1 MLLSPLSK
9 ALYRYTMKIFF
20 ALSFLFTFFPAKA
33 ADVRLPDLSGV
44 TDKGFKIEIYSE
56 LSPLSINT
64 IHSWH
69 IRVLD
74 RDDEI
79 LELEEL
85 NVFGGMPEHDHGLPT
100 QPEVT
105 MRLDNG
111 DYLLEGVRF
120 HMQGHWE
127 LLIEIQYAGVDDT
140 AIIDFELQ

>member
-1 MLLSPLSK
+1 
-9 ALYRYTMKIFF
+9 MKILF
-20 ALSFLFTFFPAKA
+20 ALSLLLALGSASA

-127 LLIEIQYAGVDDT
+127 LQIEFQYAGVDDT

>member
-1 MLLSPLSK
+1 
-9 ALYRYTMKIFF
+9 MKILF
-20 ALSFLFTFFPAKA
+20 ALSLLLALGSASA
-33 ADVRLPDLSGV
+33 AEVLLPDLSGV
-44 TDKGFKIEIYSE
+44 TDKGFTIEIYRE

-64 IHSWH
+64 MHSWH

-74 RDDEI
+74 RDDQI

-100 QPEVT
+100 QPQVT
-105 MRLDNG
+105 RRLDNG

-127 LLIEIQYAGVDDT
+127 LQIEFQYAGVDDT
-140 AIIDFELQ
+140 AIIDFDLQ

>member
-111 DYLLEGVRF
+111 DYLLEGLRF
-120 HMQGHWE
+120 HMQGRWE
-127 LLIEIQYAGVDDT
+127 LQVEFQYAGADDT

>member
-1 MLLSPLSK
+1 
-9 ALYRYTMKIFF
+9 MKILF
-20 ALSFLFTFFPAKA
+20 ALSLVLTLCSANA

-44 TDKGFKIEIYSE
+44 TDQGFKIEIYSE
-56 LSPLSINT
+56 LSPLRINT

-74 RDDEI
+74 RDGEI

-105 MRLDNG
+105 MRLYNG

-127 LLIEIQYAGVDDT
+127 LQIEFQYAGVDDT
-140 AIIDFELQ
+140 AIIDFDLQ

>member
-1 MLLSPLSK
+1 
-9 ALYRYTMKIFF
+9 MKILF
-20 ALSFLFTFFPAKA
+20 ALSLLFTFFPTNA

-127 LLIEIQYAGVDDT
+127 LQIEFQYAGVDDT
-140 AIIDFELQ
+140 AIIDFEL

>member
-1 MLLSPLSK
+1 
-9 ALYRYTMKIFF
+9 MKILF
-20 ALSFLFTFFPAKA
+20 ALSLLFTFFPTNA

-111 DYLLEGVRF
+111 DYLLEGLRF
-120 HMQGHWE
+120 HMHGHWE
-127 LLIEIQYAGVDDT
+127 LQVEFQYAGADDT

>member
-1 MLLSPLSK
+1 
-9 ALYRYTMKIFF
+9 MKILF
-20 ALSFLFTFFPAKA
+20 AISLMLTLCSASA
-33 ADVRLPDLSGV
+33 ADSRLPDLSGV

-127 LLIEIQYAGVDDT
+127 LQIEFQYAGADDT

>member
-1 MLLSPLSK
+1 
-9 ALYRYTMKIFF
+9 MKILF
-20 ALSFLFTFFPAKA
+20 ALSLVLTLCSANA

-44 TDKGFKIEIYSE
+44 TDQGFKIEIYSE

-74 RDDEI
+74 RDGEI
-79 LELEEL
+79 IELEEL

-100 QPEVT
+100 QPHVT
-105 MRLDNG
+105 TRLDNG

-120 HMQGHWE
+120 HMQGLWE
-127 LLIEIQYAGVDDT
+127 LQIEFQYAGVDDT
-140 AIIDFELQ
+140 TIIDFDLQ

>member
-1 MLLSPLSK
+1 
-9 ALYRYTMKIFF
+9 MKILF
-20 ALSFLFTFFPAKA
+20 AISLLLTLFSASA
-33 ADVRLPDLSGV
+33 ADVNLPDLNGV

-100 QPEVT
+100 QPRVT

-127 LLIEIQYAGVDDT
+127 LQIEFQYAGVDDT

>member
-1 MLLSPLSK
+1 MKILSALALLL
-9 ALYRYTMKIFF
+9 ALYS
-20 ALSFLFTFFPAKA
+20 ANA

-44 TDKGFKIEIYSE
+44 TDKGFTIEIYSE

-64 IHSWH
+64 MHSWH

-85 NVFGGMPEHDHGLPT
+85 NVFGGMPEHET
-100 QPEVT
+100 
-105 MRLDNG
+105 G

-120 HMQGHWE
+120 HMQGRWE
-127 LLIEIQYAGVDDT
+127 LQIEFQYAGVDDT
-140 AIIDFELQ
+140 AIIDFDLQ

>member
-1 MLLSPLSK
+1 
-9 ALYRYTMKIFF
+9 MKILF
-20 ALSFLFTFFPAKA
+20 ALSLLLALGSASA

-44 TDKGFKIEIYSE
+44 TDKGFTIEIYSE

-64 IHSWH
+64 MHSWH

-74 RDDEI
+74 RDDQI

-100 QPEVT
+100 QPQVT
-105 MRLDNG
+105 RRLDNG

-127 LLIEIQYAGVDDT
+127 LQIEFQYAGVDDT
-140 AIIDFELQ
+140 AIIDFDLQ

>member
-1 MLLSPLSK
+1 
-9 ALYRYTMKIFF
+9 MKILS
-20 ALSFLFTFFPAKA
+20 ALALLLALCSANA

-44 TDKGFKIEIYSE
+44 TDKGFTIEIYSE

-64 IHSWH
+64 MHSWH

-120 HMQGHWE
+120 HMQGRWE
-127 LLIEIQYAGVDDT
+127 LQIEFQYAGVDDT
-140 AIIDFELQ
+140 AIIDFDLQ

>member
-1 MLLSPLSK
+1 
-9 ALYRYTMKIFF
+9 MKILF
-20 ALSFLFTFFPAKA
+20 ALSLMFTFLPANA

-44 TDKGFKIEIYSE
+44 TDKGVKIEIYSE

-79 LELEEL
+79 LELEKL

-127 LLIEIQYAGVDDT
+127 LQIEFQYAGVDDA

>member
-1 MLLSPLSK
+1 
-9 ALYRYTMKIFF
+9 MKILF
-20 ALSFLFTFFPAKA
+20 ALSLLLTLCSANA

-56 LSPLSINT
+56 LSPLSINQ

-69 IRVLD
+69 VRVLD
-74 RDDEI
+74 RDDEV

-105 MRLDNG
+105 TRLDDG

-120 HMQGHWE
+120 HMQGHWQLQIE
-127 LLIEIQYAGVDDT
+127 LQYAGVDDT
-140 AIIDFELQ
+140 AIIDFDLQ

>member
-1 MLLSPLSK
+1 
-9 ALYRYTMKIFF
+9 MKILF
-20 ALSFLFTFFPAKA
+20 ALSLLLALGSASA
-33 ADVRLPDLSGV
+33 ADVLLPDLSGV
-44 TDKGFKIEIYSE
+44 TDKGFTIEIYSE

-64 IHSWH
+64 MHSWH

-74 RDDEI
+74 RDEQI

-100 QPEVT
+100 QPQVT
-105 MRLDNG
+105 RRLDNG

-127 LLIEIQYAGVDDT
+127 LQIEFQYAGVDDT
-140 AIIDFELQ
+140 AIIDFDLQ

>member
-1 MLLSPLSK
+1 
-9 ALYRYTMKIFF
+9 MKILF
-20 ALSFLFTFFPAKA
+20 ALSLVLTLCSANA

-44 TDKGFKIEIYSE
+44 TDQGFKIEIYSE

-74 RDDEI
+74 RDGEI
-79 LELEEL
+79 IELEEL

-100 QPEVT
+100 QPQVT
-105 MRLDNG
+105 KRLDNG

-120 HMQGHWE
+120 HMQGLWE
-127 LLIEIQYAGVDDT
+127 LQIEFQYAGVDDT
-140 AIIDFELQ
+140 TIIDFDLQ

>member
-1 MLLSPLSK
+1 
-9 ALYRYTMKIFF
+9 MKILF
-20 ALSFLFTFFPAKA
+20 ALSLLLAICSANA

-56 LSPLSINT
+56 LSPLSINQ

-69 IRVLD
+69 VRVLD

-105 MRLDNG
+105 MQLDNG

-120 HMQGHWE
+120 HMQGHWQLQVE
-127 LLIEIQYAGVDDT
+127 LQYAGVNDT

>member
-1 MLLSPLSK
+1 
-9 ALYRYTMKIFF
+9 MKILF
-20 ALSFLFTFFPAKA
+20 AISLLLTLFSASA
-33 ADVRLPDLSGV
+33 ADVNLPDLNGV

-127 LLIEIQYAGVDDT
+127 LQIEFQYAGVDDT

>member
-1 MLLSPLSK
+1 
-9 ALYRYTMKIFF
+9 MKILF
-20 ALSFLFTFFPAKA
+20 AISLLLTLFSASA
-33 ADVRLPDLSGV
+33 ADVNLPDLNGV

-85 NVFGGMPEHDHGLPT
+85 NVFGGMPEHDHGIPT
-100 QPEVT
+100 QPQVT
-105 MRLDNG
+105 RRLDNG

-127 LLIEIQYAGVDDT
+127 LQIEFQYAGVDDT
-140 AIIDFELQ
+140 AIIDFDLQ

>member
-1 MLLSPLSK
+1 
-9 ALYRYTMKIFF
+9 MKILF
-20 ALSFLFTFFPAKA
+20 ALSLLLTLCSVNA

-85 NVFGGMPEHDHGLPT
+85 NVYGGMPEHDHGLPT
-100 QPEVT
+100 QPEIT
-105 MRLDNG
+105 MQLDNG

-127 LLIEIQYAGVDDT
+127 LQIEFQYAGVDDT
-140 AIIDFELQ
+140 AIIDFDLQ

>member
-1 MLLSPLSK
+1 MKILFAISPL
-9 ALYRYTMKIFF
+9 LT
-20 ALSFLFTFFPAKA
+20 LFSASA
-33 ADVRLPDLSGV
+33 ADVNLPDLNGV

-120 HMQGHWE
+120 HMQGRWE
-127 LLIEIQYAGVDDT
+127 LQIEFQYAGVDDT
-140 AIIDFELQ
+140 AIIDFEL

>member
-1 MLLSPLSK
+1 
-9 ALYRYTMKIFF
+9 MKILS
-20 ALSFLFTFFPAKA
+20 ALALLLALCSANA

-44 TDKGFKIEIYSE
+44 TDKGFTIEIYSE

-64 IHSWH
+64 MHSWH

-105 MRLDNG
+105 RRLDNG
-111 DYLLEGVRF
+111 DYLLKGVRF

-127 LLIEIQYAGVDDT
+127 LQIEFQYAGVDDT
-140 AIIDFELQ
+140 AIIDFDLQ

>member
-1 MLLSPLSK
+1 
-9 ALYRYTMKIFF
+9 MKILF
-20 ALSFLFTFFPAKA
+20 AISLLLTLFSASA
-33 ADVRLPDLSGV
+33 ADVNLPDLNGV

-127 LLIEIQYAGVDDT
+127 LQIEFQYAGVDDT
-140 AIIDFELQ
+140 AIIDFEL